1 MISSGEHR
9 EGVGRARAR
18 LDSRTLTQLQPAIEA
33 ELRAI
38 LARGDGGL
46 LPSPFNLDVL
56 EDALARVVARP
67 DSPDERR
74 RYLLFVAPVAR
85 RLMLAHAAST
95 RRAESRLDAGQ
106 IDRWLARL
114 ESFDPLSA
122 LMIDLRYFAGLSL
135 RRTATVAGVSAPTVI
150 RDMRFAKAWLAA
162 YLGEP
167 LRPRR
172 SETE

>member
-1 MISSGEHR
+1 MICSGEH
-9 EGVGRARAR
+9 GDAVGAARAR

-33 ELRAI
+33 ELRTV
-38 LARGDGGL
+38 LASRHGGL

-56 EDALARVVARP
+56 EHALARVLAPPR
-67 DSPDERR
+67 SPDERR
-74 RYLLFVAPVAR
+74 RYLLFVGPLAR
-85 RLMLAHAAST
+85 RLLLAHSASSQ
-95 RRAESRLDAGQ
+95 RANSHPDPAQ

-122 LMIDLRYFAGLSL
+122 LMIDLRYFAGLSV
-135 RRTATVAGVSAPTVI
+135 RTTASVVGVSAPTVI

-167 LRPRR
+167 LRPRW
-172 SETE
+172 